1 MRSKKYLKLFILMIG
16 IIFIGTNVVKAD
28 VQIDTNGGDY
38 IEINARNYFNNCPL
52 NIIKKVDTNG
62 NVVFCADHDMPL
74 PFSGNGTYTWTR
86 SGTSAQSSAVAYIF
100 ENADDMSVN
109 AKNVLLKAKSFDEC
123 SKKFSILSL
132 DYQPKNETQ
141 SEAFETLK
149 VLFGQKE
156 AHSGQKSDG
165 DIMTHKKI
173 ASDEKGNTSKGLLA
187 MLKGN
192 K

>member
-1 MRSKKYLKLFILMIG
+1 MKEKNTLLRIELMEKQETFSK
-16 IIFIGTNVVKAD
+16 
-28 VQIDTNGGDY
+28 
-38 IEINARNYFNNCPL
+38 
-52 NIIKKVDTNG
+52 
-62 NVVFCADHDMPL
+62 
-74 PFSGNGTYTWTR
+74 
-86 SGTSAQSSAVAYIF
+86 
-100 ENADDMSVN
+100 

-173 ASDEKGNTSKGLLA
+173 ASDEKGNKSKGLLA